1 MLKEWFGLA
10 NAFKHVCHQWEG
22 RKYQGVLLRVWEDTD
37 SEEVV
42 NNCETKTQRPLACM
56 GNWRKKV
63 GVHCTTFKPE
73 AASGRN
79 ECMDIILREE
89 WQCYFWG
96 QWPPSVVLPLCFSWR
111 RSFRKGHC
119 ILKEAKA
126 SSYGWSF
133 FPWNQEHNSSMS
145 KGNYGYIS
153 PTGAGPGKSPQS
165 FIMKTSEQNLGSQQT
180 TDGQGIKAEL
190 MPKWLTRA
198 VDVRTQAEASKSHSP
213 VTGTCATSYW
223 NTSGSHGNAPKRML
237 TN

>member
-10 NAFKHVCHQWEG
+10 NAFKHTCHQWEG

-56 GNWRKKV
+56 GNCRKKV
-63 GVHCTTFKPE
+63 GVHCTMVKTE
-73 AASGRN
+73 AASGSN
-79 ECMDIILREE
+79 ECMGHHFEGRVAMLFLGSMTTFRGLASLFFLKKVFQER
-89 WQCYFWG
+89 
-96 QWPPSVVLPLCFSWR
+96 PLLPSC
-111 RSFRKGHC
+111 
-119 ILKEAKA
+119 
-126 SSYGWSF
+126 GWSF

-180 TDGQGIKAEL
+180 TDGQGIKVEL